1 MSALVRSQEAT
12 KKGKDNKIFN
22 VFLEERLIP
31 MPINHR
37 LSKTAS
43 LWKIH
48 ELNWNKYP
56 NTNWIIKPH
65 EYSPN
70 HWIRKEISTDEL
82 YKLIFLQPREP
93 TEREKQQM
101 ANRMGAELRAFM
113 GTPPVGGVRELQDRA
128 VVFPDNT
135 HLKCKKTLGEVL
147 NFLESRYNT
156 VYTQLGRDRN
166 KKKPRFRMSRKRC
179 PPGCVKKSPKKS
191 SRKRKSVKRSRKRK
205 SVKRS
210 RKRKSVKRSRK
221 RKSVKRSR
229 KRKSVKRSRKK
240 VIRKS
245 KNPIPYDED
254 WAKGFVT
261 HIGPGGGGGRNN
273 YTGAKKV
280 PTRRILDARKK
291 LIDKIYLLHD
301 QLVALDSSLAKDM
314 FTGEILNPTEWRDP
328 PQYMDRDDLKHY
340 VKIMTADVKS
350 EKQKLKKSHKFSVEI
365 EMADKRNYIKVGFC
379 ATCPGPI
386 DKRRIVWSQKK
397 YITRQEAEGINK
409 KQLDDR
415 QEKLPRNQYCH
426 ARTPH
431 GKCGSPHMFI
441 VALPKEEY
449 LNLLEKQQRE
459 DKKKLKFSSGKKRVG
474 KRARGK
480 YHKRDKRD
488 KSRRRKR
495 DKSRRRKRDKSRR
508 RKKKTKFS
516 AGNKIPVTHE
526 ADKKLSKAAKAWR
539 KASMDCFAENGKARR
554 KVSKLVKKLR
564 KCSRNLTLSR
574 ELLKASKKSRKHKF
588 RNGDGEKK
596 KIPKTFM
603 DCWQDHVGP
612 GNVVTDKNAAELR
625 TCVWNANA
633 LRYSLQQLGKPPVEP
648 HQRGDLPGKPSDR

>member
-12 KKGKDNKIFN
+12 KKDRDNKIFD
-22 VFLEERLIP
+22 VFFEERLIP
-31 MPINHR
+31 IPIKHR

-43 LWKIH
+43 LWKVH
-48 ELNWNKYP
+48 RRNWDGNLDSEW
-56 NTNWIIKPH
+56 TIRPH
-65 EYSPN
+65 DYSP
-70 HWIRKEISTDEL
+70 HHRVREKLSTDEL
-82 YKLIFLQPREP
+82 YELIFLQPREP

-135 HLKCKKTLGEVL
+135 HLKCKETLSQVL

-166 KKKPRFRMSRKRC
+166 KKKSRFRMSRKRC

-210 RKRKSVKRSRK
+210 RKRKEQLIAAAVAAALGVGAKK
-221 RKSVKRSR
+221 PAKKSVKRSR

-314 FTGEILNPTEWRDP
+314 FTGEVLNPTEWRDP
-328 PQYMDRDDLKHY
+328 PQYMDRDELKYY
-340 VKIMTADVKS
+340 VKIMKADVKS
-350 EKQKLKKSHKFSVEI
+350 EKQKLKKSHKFSVGEMI
-365 EMADKRNYIKVGFC
+365 ELPETRNYIEVYYC
-379 ATCPGPI
+379 ATCPDPI
-386 DKRRIVWSQKK
+386 IEERPILGYGKMLTRNEATLINMKPLFLTLSGHSNYCPKCKSQEVIVK
-397 YITRQEAEGINK
+397 AE
-409 KQLDDR
+409 
-415 QEKLPRNQYCH
+415 
-426 ARTPH
+426 
-431 GKCGSPHMFI
+431 
-441 VALPKEEY
+441 
-449 LNLLEKQQRE
+449 
-459 DKKKLKFSSGKKRVG
+459 KLKFSSGKKRVG

-488 KSRRRKR
+488 KSRRRK
-495 DKSRRRKRDKSRR
+495 
-508 RKKKTKFS
+508 KKTKFS
-516 AGNKIPVTHE
+516 AGNKIPATHE

-539 KASMDCFAENGKARR
+539 KASMDWFAENGKATMKIKR
-554 KVSKLVKKLR
+554 LTKKLR
-564 KCSRNLTLSR
+564 KCSRNLRLSQ
-574 ELLKASKKSRKHKF
+574 ELLKANNKKSRKHKF
-588 RNGDGEKK
+588 RNGDGKPT
-596 KIPKTFM
+596 KIM
-603 DCWQDHVGP
+603 DCWERFAPLG
-612 GNVVTDKNAAELR
+612 GNIPSEYNKAHLECLLR
-625 TCVWNANA
+625 VRDYKYA
-633 LRYSLQQLGKPPVEP
+633 QQLGKPPGKP
-648 HQRGDLPGKPSDR
+648 HQRGGPPGKPSDR